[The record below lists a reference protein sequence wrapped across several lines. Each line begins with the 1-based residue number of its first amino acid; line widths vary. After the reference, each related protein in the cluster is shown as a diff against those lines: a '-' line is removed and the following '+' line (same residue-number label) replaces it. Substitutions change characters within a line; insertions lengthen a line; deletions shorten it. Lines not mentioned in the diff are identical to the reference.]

1 MYCPKCGARSDNDR
15 FCRSCGM
22 NLVLV
27 SDALADGEQSGS
39 PEPTVRGRTTFGL
52 FRPATVTNLRRNL
65 HGHSAAA
72 IFGNVIIDLT
82 VEDLPPGETTIRVY
96 SIFGSTDI
104 LVDPDVGVRIT
115 GVTMFSEVKLRGQE
129 IGNGFFSVNE
139 YVSPGYWQAARRL
152 HIDAISV
159 FAAVKLKR

>member
-1 MYCPKCGARSDNDR
+1 MYCPKCGVQSDSGR

-22 NLVLV
+22 DMVLV
-27 SDALADGEQSGS
+27 SNALSDSKPA
-39 PEPTVRGRTTFGL
+39 PAVRGGTTFGV
-52 FRPATVTNLRRNL
+52 FRPAMITNLRRNL
-65 HGHSAAA
+65 HGHNAAA

-104 LVDPDVGVRIT
+104 LVDTDVGVRIT
-115 GVTMFSEVKLRGQE
+115 GVTMFSEVKLRGQQV
-129 IGNGFFSVNE
+129 GSGMFSVNE
-139 YVSPGYWQAARRL
+139 YVSPGYWQSARRL
-152 HIDAISV
+152 HIDATSV